1 MRYGHLYWLRY
12 RSVASVSE
20 VGIFVSSL
28 HCRQDGAAVSDFFSM
43 CVRVLRSL
51 PIFTSLFLSLRRHLK
66 TTVGSDGGSGTT
78 YGGGRKPC
86 AYTSRIPILSGE
98 HDLRCSEL
106 VGAEVIRESSYCT
119 CCREFFLTRI
129 LSL

>member
-1 MRYGHLYWLRY
+1 MRCGHLYWFRC
-12 RSVASVSE
+12 RSVASVSD

-28 HCRQDGAAVSDFFSM
+28 HCQQDGAAVSDFFSM
-43 CVRVLRSL
+43 CVRVLWSL

-66 TTVGSDGGSGTT
+66 AIVGSDGGSGTA
-78 YGGGRKPC
+78 YRGRKPC
-86 AYTSRIPILSGE
+86 AYTSRIPILSDE
-98 HDLRCSEL
+98 HDLHCSEL
-106 VGAEVIRESSYCT
+106 VGAEVILESSYCT